1 MCCIAPVIAAKV
13 LGKGAGGPGV
23 TVTIGDDRATAAA
36 ITKMGSSNQV
46 RPVTQAC
53 IDEKNAVVTA
63 PAYMYG
69 DAPVHEVYEGIG
81 MMIDG
86 VMDRIGSAAA
96 GAKRHF

>member
-1 MCCIAPVIAAKV
+1 
-13 LGKGAGGPGV
+13 
-23 TVTIGDDRATAAA
+23 
-36 ITKMGSSNQV
+36 
-46 RPVTQAC
+46 
-53 IDEKNAVVTA
+53 
-63 PAYMYG
+63 MYG